1 MPNAAR
7 VGLRHVG
14 EGQQEAAPVR
24 KGLGPD
30 AQTRDHPGAG
40 RASLSLGHA
49 HGDGRGAGIGAVGL
63 GDRLGGRLAGVLG
76 VQRAETIAEPDP
88 ASMLMST

>member
-1 MPNAAR
+1 
-7 VGLRHVG
+7 VEE
-14 EGQQEAAPVR
+14 EGQQEAAPIR

-49 HGDGRGAGIGAVGL
+49 YADGRGAGIRAVA
-63 GDRLGGRLAGVLG
+63 LAAVSQASLVLN
-76 VQRAETIAEPDP
+76 ATEPIAEPDP